1 MLKTNNQPKIEST
14 IATSSKRTN
23 LANACQQTCNPLQ
36 WNDVSMIVLFHILS
50 FQVPYRF
57 ATKQEK
63 HPQIIDLGAHDF
75 MFTLAP
81 NQC

>member
-1 MLKTNNQPKIEST
+1 MHVNKHVIS
-14 IATSSKRTN
+14 
-23 LANACQQTCNPLQ
+23 PLQ

-63 HPQIIDLGAHDF
+63 HPQIIDLRAHDF